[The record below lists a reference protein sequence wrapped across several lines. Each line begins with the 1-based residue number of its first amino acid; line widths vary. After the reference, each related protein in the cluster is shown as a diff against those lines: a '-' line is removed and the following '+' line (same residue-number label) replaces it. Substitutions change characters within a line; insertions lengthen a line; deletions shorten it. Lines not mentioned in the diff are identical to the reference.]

1 MCETTIT
8 IEELRKRLTECKTLE
23 DYQALMLDCVLSI
36 PFFTSVQDCR
46 AIYGIVETCAASCID
61 LSLSPKEHAE
71 CDAGWDWK

>member
-23 DYQALMLDCVLSI
+23 DYQALMLDCALSI

-61 LSLSPKEHAE
+61 LSLSPEGRAKCA
-71 CDAGWDWK
+71 AGWCDK